1 MWLNVC
7 IEEKLLDL
15 GLVWKNTSQGIL
27 PAPKPLPRKG
37 AGVDY
42 FQKQNCTESQMSLDL
57 WYKSVGEGKPVFPS
71 SIQPCVLAL
80 APCDWGAEF
89 RSQKNAMLLPCE
101 GV

>member
-1 MWLNVC
+1 
-7 IEEKLLDL
+7 
-15 GLVWKNTSQGIL
+15 
-27 PAPKPLPRKG
+27 
-37 AGVDY
+37 
-42 FQKQNCTESQMSLDL
+42 MSLDL